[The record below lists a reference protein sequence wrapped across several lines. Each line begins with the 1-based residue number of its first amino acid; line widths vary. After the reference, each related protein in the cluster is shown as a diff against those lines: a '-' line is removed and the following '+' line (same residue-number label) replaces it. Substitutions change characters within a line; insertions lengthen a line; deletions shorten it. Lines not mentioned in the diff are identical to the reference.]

1 MEVRAKVR
9 EVRVSPKKARMVI
22 DVIRGK
28 PLREA
33 MAILQVLPQKTAP
46 IALKL
51 LRSAAANAEHN
62 YDLDPERLYV
72 KRIFVDEG
80 PRYKRWQPHARGRV
94 GRKWRRTSHITV
106 ILDELPEK
114 GAPRG

>member
-1 MEVRAKVR
+1 MEVRAMVR
-9 EVRVSPKKARMVI
+9 EVRVSPQKARMVI

-28 PLREA
+28 PLRDA
-33 MAILQVLPQKTAP
+33 LAVLRVLPQKTAP

-62 YDLDPERLYV
+62 YDLDPDRLYV
-72 KRIFVDEG
+72 KRIYVDEG